1 MHNSLRKALSL
12 IASTAAFGL
21 VATSANAEDREFSW
35 SVTATGTSD
44 YIFRGISL
52 SGEDPVFQSSIDGS
66 YGIWY
71 FGAWGTD
78 LSDEGQVEIDFY
90 TGIKPVLG
98 PVTFDLGV
106 VYYTYFWD
114 DPSDTNYVEFKLG
127 AEFSPITN
135 LTLKP
140 VFWYQ
145 PDQDNVTEVTTI
157 EGTAAYKLPDI
168 GIFAPTLSGLIGYT
182 DGEDADTFGTGKDS
196 YTYWNIGLAIAV
208 EKFTFDF
215 RYWDTDL
222 DSDPADPDG
231 WFGLD
236 DERFVFTASVTLP

>member
-1 MHNSLRKALSL
+1 MLGFDRTARHVLAATGAFFCLSAPAL
-12 IASTAAFGL
+12 
-21 VATSANAEDREFSW
+21 AEEVREFEW

-44 YIFRGISL
+44 YIFRGVSL
-52 SGEDPVFQSSIDGS
+52 SNENPVFQSSIDGS

-78 LSDEGQVEIDFY
+78 LSDTGSVEIDFY

-114 DPSDTNYVEFKLG
+114 NPSESNYVELKAG
-127 AEFSPITN
+127 AEFSPVKN

-140 VFWYQ
+140 VFWYT
-145 PDQDNVTEVTTI
+145 PDQENYNETYTI
-157 EGTAAYKLPDI
+157 EGTAAYELPSV
-168 GIFAPTLSGLIGYT
+168 GIFAPTVSGLIGYT
-182 DGEDADTFGTGKDS
+182 EDLGDGSSLGVSD
-196 YTYWNIGLAIAV
+196 YTYWNVGLALAV

-215 RYWDTDL
+215 RYWDTNI
-222 DSDPADPDG
+222 STGIPADDG
-231 WFGLD
+231 LA

>member
-1 MHNSLRKALSL
+1 MHDSLRKALSL

-44 YIFRGISL
+44 YIFRGLSL

-71 FGAWGTD
+71 FGAWGSD
-78 LSDEGQVEIDFY
+78 LSDNGQVEIDFY

-114 DPSDTNYVEFKLG
+114 DPSATNYVEFKLG
-127 AEFSPITN
+127 AEFSPIKN

-145 PDQDNVTEVTTI
+145 PEQQDSFYAEVYTI
-157 EGTAAYKLPDI
+157 EGTAAYELPTI
-168 GIFAPTLSGLIGYT
+168 GIFAPTISGLIGYT
-182 DGEDADTFGTGKDS
+182 DGDNADTFATGQDS
-196 YTYWNIGLAIAV
+196 YTYWNVGLALAV
-208 EKFTFDF
+208 EKFTFDL
-215 RYWDTDL
+215 RYWDTNL
-222 DSDPADPDG
+222 DSAAGDTF
-231 WFGLD
+231 FGLD

>member
-1 MHNSLRKALSL
+1 MFDIRTAIRPLALG
-12 IASTAAFGL
+12 ASALACFAFP
-21 VATSANAEDREFSW
+21 AFADEPRTFEW

-52 SGEDPVFQSSIDGS
+52 SGEDPVAQASIDGS
-66 YGIWY
+66 YGILY

-78 LSDEGQVEIDFY
+78 LSDEGAAEIDFY

-98 PVTFDLGV
+98 PVTFDFGV

-114 DPSDTNYVEFKLG
+114 DPSDSNYVELKVG
-127 AEFSPITN
+127 AEYSPITN

-140 VFWYQ
+140 IFWYTPEQ
-145 PDQDNVTEVTTI
+145 SNYNETYAI
-157 EGTAAYKLPDI
+157 EGTASYELPAV
-168 GIFAPTLSGLIGYT
+168 GIFTPTISALIGYT
-182 DGEDADTFGTGKDS
+182 EDLEDGSSLGIDS
-196 YTYWNIGLAIAV
+196 YTYWNAGVALSV

-215 RYWDTDL
+215 RYWDTDFSTGIP
-222 DSDPADPDG
+222 SDDG
-231 WFGLD
+231 LA

>member
-1 MHNSLRKALSL
+1 MLARTARHLVIGSAALL
-12 IASTAAFGL
+12 GL
-21 VATSANAEDREFSW
+21 SAPALAEEARQFEW

-44 YIFRGISL
+44 YVFPGVSL
-52 SGEDPVFQSSIDGS
+52 SGEDPVVQASIDGS

-71 FGAWGTD
+71 GGIWGSD

-98 PVTFDLGV
+98 PVTFDFGV

-114 DPSDTNYVEFKLG
+114 TPSDSNYVEFKAG
-127 AEFSPITN
+127 AEYSPVKN

-140 VFWYQ
+140 VFWYT
-145 PDQDNVTEVTTI
+145 PDQANYNETWTI
-157 EGTAAYKLPDI
+157 EGTASYELPSV
-168 GIFAPTLSGLIGYT
+168 GIFTPTISGLVGYT
-182 DGEDADTFGTGKDS
+182 EDMGDGSSLGVPD
-196 YTYWNIGLAIAV
+196 YTYWNAGLALAV

-215 RYWDTDL
+215 RYWDTNI
-222 DSDPADPDG
+222 STGIPADDG
-231 WFGLD
+231 LA

>member
-1 MHNSLRKALSL
+1 MLSL
-12 IASTAAFGL
+12 NRASHSLLAGAAALACLTAPA
-21 VATSANAEDREFSW
+21 AAEDREFEW

-52 SGEDPVFQSSIDGS
+52 SGEDPVLQSSIDGS

-90 TGIKPVLG
+90 TGIQPELG

-106 VYYTYFWD
+106 VYYAYFWD
-114 DPSDTNYVEFKLG
+114 DPSESNYVELKLG
-127 AEFSPITN
+127 AEFSPVKN

-140 VFWYQ
+140 VFWYT
-145 PDQDNVTEVTTI
+145 PDQDNYNETWTI
-157 EGTAAYKLPDI
+157 EGTAAYEMPAV
-168 GIFAPTLSGLIGYT
+168 GIFTPTVSGLVGFSEDLG
-182 DGEDADTFGTGKDS
+182 DGSSLGVND
-196 YTYWNIGLAIAV
+196 YTYWNAGLALSV

-215 RYWDTDL
+215 RYWDTDY
-222 DSDPADPDG
+222 SSGVRADD
-231 WFGLD
+231 LLA
-236 DERFVFTASVTLP
+236 DERFVFTASITLP